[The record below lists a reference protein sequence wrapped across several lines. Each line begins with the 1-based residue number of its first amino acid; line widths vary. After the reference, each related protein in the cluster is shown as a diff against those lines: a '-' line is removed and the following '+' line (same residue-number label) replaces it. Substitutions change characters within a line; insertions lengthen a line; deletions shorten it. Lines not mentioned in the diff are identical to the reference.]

1 MKIFLVQD
9 GEATGPFAEAEI
21 RRRLKSGK
29 LPPDTFATS
38 EGLGEWKPVSE
49 VLPELSEPSSNSS
62 ELPPTLPVAI
72 IDPALDPKIEQPVE
86 PRDPN
91 EDDPDVR
98 RHTPEKE
105 ERFRSFAWLA
115 VGLLYLFAFIW
126 PTKLADGTG
135 VVNLQFDWAK
145 EHLTWAAI
153 PLMIWPALA
162 GFVLG
167 VTGFVLKGRLR
178 AAVAILISLLP
189 LILVLLVGGAGF
201 VTVMESFTQLS
212 GGIDIMEEV
221 GRTEAYEGVIKF
233 LQGLAGVGAAMLL
246 TFIILMGVVQTIYFT
261 ILLIP
266 HSVRHLR
273 PNSSGAY
280 YFGLIAGVFLFLFQ
294 LMLIFFSL
302 FSLFGGII
310 FGLGGGVL
318 FGLGM
323 VVGLAMQMASVIVG
337 FTNTSS
343 RSAKFAAKRALWGLG
358 LGVGGLL
365 LIVLTLLFIPLLQGE
380 VQAMIW
386 MYIFKLF
393 IWITSAALV
402 IPLGVLDLWLGKA
415 SYTPQNS

>member
-9 GEATGPFAEAEI
+9 GEATGPFAESEV
-21 RRRLKSGK
+21 RHWLETGK
-29 LPPDTFATS
+29 LSPDTFATR
-38 EGLGEWKPVSE
+38 EGLGEWKPVRE
-49 VLPELSEPSSNSS
+49 VLTTENEPPETSS
-62 ELPPTLPVAI
+62 ELPPTLSATI
-72 IDPALDPKIEQPVE
+72 IDPAQNPSVGQPVE

-98 RHTPEKE
+98 RHVPEKE

-126 PTKLADGTG
+126 PTKLADGMG

-167 VTGFVLKGRLR
+167 VTGFVLKGRVR
-178 AAVAILISLLP
+178 AGVAILISLLP

-201 VTVMESFTQLS
+201 VKVMESFTQLS

-233 LQGLAGVGAAMLL
+233 LQGLAGIGAAMLM
-246 TFIILMGVVQTIYFT
+246 TFIILFGVIQTLYFT
-261 ILLIP
+261 ILLTP
-266 HSVRHLR
+266 HAVRHFR
-273 PNSSGAY
+273 PNSSAAY
-280 YFGLIAGVFLFLFQ
+280 YFGLIGGVFLFLFQ

-302 FSLFGGII
+302 FSFFGGI
-310 FGLGGGVL
+310 L

-323 VVGLAMQMASVIVG
+323 MVGLAMQMAAVIIG
-337 FTNTSS
+337 FTNTAS
-343 RSAKFAAKRALWGLG
+343 RPPKLAAKRALWGLG

-365 LIVLTLLFIPLLQGE
+365 LVALTFLFVPLIQGE
-380 VQAMIW
+380 LQATIG
-386 MYIFKLF
+386 MYLFKLF
-393 IWITSAALV
+393 IWFTAAALV
-402 IPLGVLDLWLGKA
+402 IPLGVMDLWLGKA
-415 SYTPQNS
+415 ADTPQNS

>member
-1 MKIFLVQD
+1 MKIYLVQD
-9 GEATGPFAEAEI
+9 GKATGPFAESEV
-21 RRRLKSGK
+21 RHWLETGK
-29 LPPDTFATS
+29 LSPDTFATR
-38 EGLGEWKPVSE
+38 EGLGEWKPVRE
-49 VLPELSEPSSNSS
+49 VLTTENEPPETSS
-62 ELPPTLPVAI
+62 ELPPTLSATI
-72 IDPALDPKIEQPVE
+72 IDPAQNPSVGQPVE

-98 RHTPEKE
+98 RHVPEKE

-126 PTKLADGTG
+126 PTKLADGIG

-167 VTGFVLKGRLR
+167 VTGFVLKGRVR
-178 AAVAILISLLP
+178 AGVAILISLLP

-201 VTVMESFTQLS
+201 VKVMESFTQLS

-233 LQGLAGVGAAMLL
+233 LQGLAGVGAAMLMP
-246 TFIILMGVVQTIYFT
+246 FIILFGVIQTLYFT
-261 ILLIP
+261 ILLTP
-266 HSVRHLR
+266 HAVRHFR
-273 PNSSGAY
+273 PNSSAAY
-280 YFGLIAGVFLFLFQ
+280 YFGLIGGVFLFLFQ

-302 FSLFGGII
+302 FSFFGGI
-310 FGLGGGVL
+310 L

-323 VVGLAMQMASVIVG
+323 MGGLAMQMAAVIIG
-337 FTNTSS
+337 FTNTAS
-343 RSAKFAAKRALWGLG
+343 RPPKLAAKRALWGLG

-365 LIVLTLLFIPLLQGE
+365 LVALTFLFVPLIQGGLQATIG
-380 VQAMIW
+380 
-386 MYIFKLF
+386 MYLFKLF
-393 IWITSAALV
+393 VWFTAAALV
-402 IPLGVLDLWLGKA
+402 IPLGVMDLWLGKA
-415 SYTPQNS
+415 ADTPQNS